1 MISREQAMEI
11 MTDLNERAHAAALA
25 EWVEA
30 QRLEDLGDDDAAEHQ
45 RDCASEIQMD
55 FFADYYTDLDV
66 QTRRDIAQLAL
77 TDPDFDENYWEPWC
91 PLDRE
96 LEAEQ

>member
-1 MISREQAMEI
+1 MEI
-11 MTDLNERAHAAALA
+11 MTDLNERAHAAAWA

-30 QRLEDLGDDDAAEHQ
+30 QRLEDLGDDDAAEHR

-77 TDPDFDENYWEPWC
+77 ADQDFDENYWEPWC

>member
-1 MISREQAMEI
+1 MEI
-11 MTDLNERAHAAALA
+11 MYNLNERAHQAAWS

-30 QRLEDLGDDDAAEHQ
+30 QRLEDGGDEDAAEHQ

-66 QTRRDIAQLAL
+66 ETRRAIAALAL
-77 TDPDFDENYWEPWC
+77 ADSDFYEHYWEPWC
-91 PLDRE
+91 PLDPE
-96 LEAEQ
+96 LEIQQ

>member
-1 MISREQAMEI
+1 MEI
-11 MTDLNERAHAAALA
+11 MTDLNERANAAAWT

-30 QRLEDLGDDDAAEHQ
+30 QRLEDLGDEDAAEHQ

-77 TDPDFDENYWEPWC
+77 ADPDFDENYWEPWC

>member
-1 MISREQAMEI
+1 MEI
-11 MTDLNERAHAAALA
+11 MTDLNERAHAAAWA

-30 QRLEDLGDDDAAEHQ
+30 QRLEDLGDDDAADHQ

-77 TDPDFDENYWEPWC
+77 ADPDFDENYWEPWC
-91 PLDRE
+91 PLDHE